1 MATQGGTPAAVG
13 RDGGGRRFG
22 WRRHRPVP
30 APEPP
35 MTLATDGDPI
45 IIVPSADFVCCSYKG
60 CGALRPLAE
69 VNENRPCLGCGR
81 V

>member
-1 MATQGGTPAAVG
+1 
-13 RDGGGRRFG
+13 
-22 WRRHRPVP
+22 
-30 APEPP
+30 
-35 MTLATDGDPI
+35 MTLATDGDRI